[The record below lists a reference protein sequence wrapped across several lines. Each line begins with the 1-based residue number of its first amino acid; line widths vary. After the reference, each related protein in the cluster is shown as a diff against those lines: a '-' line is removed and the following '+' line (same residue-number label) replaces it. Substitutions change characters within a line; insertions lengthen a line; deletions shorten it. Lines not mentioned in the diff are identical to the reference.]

1 MALINLQTLQKP
13 KINVTNIKSPI
24 GKLNGGVGSFRPL
37 RMISSLFSKRR
48 IVSGNLG
55 ESPTQSTS
63 IDETLLETNRI
74 LVEIQNQLAIDF
86 ANRITKETE
95 EIKKIR
101 RTSDRK
107 RRIDAEDK
115 TESKNI
121 QSTIGKTFD
130 KVVSPIKGVFGR
142 VLGFFGWIGAGFLA
156 NKGINWLTK
165 NTEKVG
171 KFFDVVANNWQLI
184 TGVVVGGLLV
194 NVARKLAF
202 AYRVVRSIFGIRGLR
217 GVTRGGGQAAVRSI
231 SRMITQ
237 GHDSASSIA
246 RSTITKGRPLS
257 KGISP
262 IVGQLTSR
270 GLVQVGS
277 RGGSKIFRMGDKALP
292 FTASLG
298 RAPGVPQVTRTT
310 SNVIRRLISSSPN
323 IRGGI
328 SKVAARV
335 GSRKGPKITGDVLR
349 STSRS
354 TRLGKVVQK
363 IGGKGMGAIPFIG
376 EFWDLGAA
384 AYRFSQGDNVGGLL
398 SLLSAIPFVGWGAA
412 AIDVSREFGAF
423 DGSLLGRKGINEKE
437 LANLSPS
444 QINNRL
450 KGSLVVNQGTGAEP
464 DLKVLPPFDAGMTTG
479 EADAAAALAPPPAGG
494 DSIPFVSA
502 IDLANPWIER
512 SQETLGILV

>member
-101 RTSDRK
+101 KTSDKK

-130 KVVSPIKGVFGR
+130 KVVSPIKGIFGR
-142 VLGFFGWIGAGFLA
+142 LLGFFGWIGAGFLA
-156 NKGINWLTK
+156 NKAINWLSK

-310 SNVIRRLISSSPN
+310 SNIIRRLISSSPN

-328 SKVAARV
+328 SKAAARV
-335 GSRKGPKITGDVLR
+335 GIRKGPKITGDVLR

-354 TRLGKVVQK
+354 TRLGRVGQK
-363 IGGKGMGAIPFIG
+363 IGSKIGVGGKAFGAIPGIG

-398 SLLSAIPFVGWGAA
+398 SLLSAIPFLGWGAA

-423 DGSLLGRKGINEKE
+423 DGSILGRKGSTSSSNLK
-437 LANLSPS
+437 LSPTDLS
-444 QINNRL
+444 KGAMVIN
-450 KGSLVVNQGTGAEP
+450 KGTGAKP
-464 DLKVLPPFDAGMTTG
+464 DLEVFPAFDASGQTG
-479 EADAAAALAPPPAGG
+479 SAQAAPPPVGG
-494 DSIPFVSA
+494 DSIPFVEA
-502 IDLANPWIER
+502 VDLANPWIVT
-512 SQETLGILV
+512 SLETLGIYV